1 MRSYSIGVAL
11 GLVGLVLNQIS
22 APILTEETPQF
33 LFGGA
38 AVFLA
43 FLWVGFGPG
52 LLAGAISLLALWSR
66 GDAAGWATAVYLVE
80 AWGAYWIYL
89 RVRSL
94 VFAAGLYWFTAGLV
108 LDLVVY
114 WGLVGLQLDYVVLL
128 FVKQVFNGSLNA
140 LIAEGISLGF
150 RLERGS
156 GSVPLRSYLF
166 RRVAFAAALPAL
178 ALALLLTRSVYSTRL
193 DLADSRSQSTA
204 QAAEARLAQFLRE
217 RGEALSRL
225 ARVIEI
231 RWSQEGDG
239 PVGMLEDFRRRN
251 AGLRLV
257 GLTDAAGRVLE
268 TSPALDVTGR
278 ELRGLDI
285 SGRDYFQRA
294 RETLSTTY
302 SPLLSGRARLY
313 QEAAPEP
320 VMIIAQPLLDE
331 AFGFAGLLN
340 VGLDV
345 RSLPVLLELER
356 SLPEEILTLVDG
368 EGNVVAS
375 LDPRIEIGSSGVAWF
390 SEQLLAGPASFSYYP
405 PPDDSLESRLG
416 LDLRHAVV
424 REIDPAGWRVVV
436 ERPAE
441 SLYQDVVPLALSAL
455 ALFPS
460 LLLILYAVARRF
472 MRRVSDPLVVLHD
485 EALRVSA
492 GESPSTDGALDS
504 LSLSSVTEVRSLGVE
519 FQHMLEAVDARSQA
533 AARALEESET
543 QLEHLLSVV
552 SAVVWRAEPESGRYT
567 YVSPQ
572 AEALLG
578 YPLAAWLE
586 PGFLA
591 GRIDP
596 EDREWAIAERREA
609 IESRRTY
616 QLEVRLR
623 RADGSAIWVRDVMSV
638 LVEDGEVAEVIGVMI
653 DVTASRQLEEQL
665 READRIESLGRLAG
679 GVAHD
684 FNNLLTAI
692 NGYADL
698 LLDRIGEDGPGA
710 RELNEIR
717 RAGERAA
724 TLTGQLLAFGRR
736 QVLRPKVLDLNRV
749 VTDLAEMLRR
759 VVGSRIVLS
768 SDLAE
773 ELPRVRADRGMVEQV
788 LVNLV
793 VNARDAMPEGGTLEL
808 RTRDAVLT
816 PPAVAGASEA
826 TPGPYVVLEV
836 ADTGHGMDEKT
847 RAHIFDPFFT
857 TKERGKGTG
866 LGLSTVHGI
875 VQQSG
880 GHIACESE
888 LGRGTTFRVYLPRA
902 VGDLPGSRVEEASP
916 SPGS

>member
-1 MRSYSIGVAL
+1 MRSYSLGVAL
-11 GLVGLVLNQIS
+11 GLVGLALNQIS

-52 LLAGAISLLALWSR
+52 LLAGAISLVALWSR

-108 LDLVVY
+108 LDVVVY

-178 ALALLLTRSVYSTRL
+178 VLALLLTRSVYSTRL
-193 DLADSRSQSTA
+193 DLADSRSQRTA

-225 ARVIEI
+225 ARVVEI
-231 RWSQEGDG
+231 RWSQEGSV
-239 PVGMLEDFRRRN
+239 PVGMLEDFRRRTP
-251 AGLRLV
+251 GLRLV
-257 GLTDAAGRVLE
+257 GLTDAEGRVLE
-268 TSPALDVTGR
+268 TSPALDVAGR

-313 QEAAPEP
+313 QEAEPEP

-331 AFGFAGLLN
+331 SFGFAGLLN

-345 RSLPVLLELER
+345 RRLPVLLELER
-356 SLPEEILTLVDG
+356 SFPEEILTLVDG

-375 LDPRIEIGSSGVAWF
+375 LDPRVEIGSSGVAWF
-390 SEQLLAGPASFSYYP
+390 SEQLLAGPGLASFSYYP

-441 SLYQDVVPLALSAL
+441 SLYEDVVPLALSAL
-455 ALFPS
+455 AFFPA
-460 LLLILYAVARRF
+460 LLLILYAVASRFLRRI
-472 MRRVSDPLVVLHD
+472 SDPLVVLHD
-485 EALRVSA
+485 GALRVSA
-492 GESPSTDGALDS
+492 GESPSADGALDS
-504 LSLSSVTEVRSLGVE
+504 LSRSSVTEVRSLGVQ
-519 FQHMLEAVDARSQA
+519 FQHMLEAVDARSHA

-552 SAVVWRAEPESGRYT
+552 SAVVWRAEPASGRYT
-567 YVSPQ
+567 YASPQ

-578 YPLAAWLE
+578 FPLAAWLE
-586 PGFLA
+586 PGFLE

-609 IESRRTY
+609 IESRRTH

-638 LVEDGEVAEVIGVMI
+638 LVEEGEVAEVIGVMI

-736 QVLRPKVLDLNRV
+736 QVLRPEVLDLNRV

-759 VVGSRIVLS
+759 VLGSRIVLS
-768 SDLAE
+768 TDLAE
-773 ELPRVRADRGMVEQV
+773 ELSRVRADRGMVEQI

-793 VNARDAMPEGGTLEL
+793 VNARDAMPDGGKLEL
-808 RTRDAVLT
+808 RTRDVVLS
-816 PPAVAGASEA
+816 PPTVAGAAEA
-826 TPGPYVVLEV
+826 MPGPYVVLEV
-836 ADTGHGMDEKT
+836 ADTGHGMDERT
-847 RAHIFDPFFT
+847 RLHIFDPFFT

-880 GHIACESE
+880 GHIACESAP
-888 LGRGTTFRVYLPRA
+888 GRGTTFRVYLPPECAGPR
-902 VGDLPGSRVEEASP
+902 
-916 SPGS
+916 